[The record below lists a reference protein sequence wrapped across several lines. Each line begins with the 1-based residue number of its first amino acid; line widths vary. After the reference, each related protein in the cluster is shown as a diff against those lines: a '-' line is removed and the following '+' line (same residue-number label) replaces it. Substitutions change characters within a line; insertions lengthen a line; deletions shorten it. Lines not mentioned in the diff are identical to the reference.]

1 MMMGP
6 ILLPTRT
13 TLYQSKNPDPIA
25 GLSKLALSIRT
36 NGKAFGEM
44 PIEIFS
50 GRSVAAAE

>member
-1 MMMGP
+1 MMGP